1 MTTASPLSHL
11 YTRTKVASELN
22 RSQLESDTHIVSDN
36 QLDKQPSP
44 DPLEDFADSEPD
56 PDEELEPVETPVAVI
71 EPVVLATPAG
81 SSIVAGQQLIKTRT
95 PSPSPLPE

>member
-11 YTRTKVASELN
+11 YMRTKVASKLN
-22 RSQLESDTHIVSDN
+22 WSQLESDTYTVSDN

-44 DPLEDFADSEPD
+44 NPLEDVADLEPD
-56 PDEELEPVETPVAVI
+56 PDEKLGPAETPIAVI
-71 EPVVLATPAG
+71 EPVILATPAG

-95 PSPSPLPE
+95 PSPSLLPE